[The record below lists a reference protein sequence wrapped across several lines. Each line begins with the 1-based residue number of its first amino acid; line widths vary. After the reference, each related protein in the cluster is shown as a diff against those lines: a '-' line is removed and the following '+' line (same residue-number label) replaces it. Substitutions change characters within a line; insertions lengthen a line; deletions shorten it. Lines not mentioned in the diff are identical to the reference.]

1 MYLCPL
7 VLTLYMPLE
16 FSKMSFKIDALRA
29 SSDWP
34 DSRLPRVAWLRAL
47 PESIYLKTRLSE
59 HRLRPKYFL
68 RYLKG

>member
-7 VLTLYMPLE
+7 VLTVCMPHE
-16 FSKMSFKIDALRA
+16 FSKMSFQIDALRA

-34 DSRLPRVAWLRAL
+34 DSHLLDWLGTLPKSVN
-47 PESIYLKTRLSE
+47 LKTRLSE
-59 HRLRPKYFL
+59 HRLRPKYFV